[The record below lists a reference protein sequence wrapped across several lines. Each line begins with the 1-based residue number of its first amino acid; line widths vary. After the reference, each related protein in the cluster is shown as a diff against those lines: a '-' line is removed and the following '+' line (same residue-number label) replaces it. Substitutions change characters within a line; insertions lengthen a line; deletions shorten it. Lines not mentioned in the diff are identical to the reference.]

1 MTNIRDHY
9 EGVATKNRRDLETWF
24 NQKTDEL
31 NKEVVVTTEV
41 LQTSKTEISEV
52 KRTLQSLEIELQSQ
66 LSMKNSL
73 ESTLED
79 TQNRYA
85 NMLGGYQ
92 RQVTG
97 LEDQLGQLR
106 SDLERQ
112 RQEYQMLLDMKTR
125 LEMEI
130 AEYRRLLDGELYT
143 PETKT
148 TTTRKVMIVTKEIVD
163 GEEVSSSTNTLE
175 STE

>member
-1 MTNIRDHY
+1 
-9 EGVATKNRRDLETWF
+9 
-24 NQKTDEL
+24 
-31 NKEVVVTTEV
+31 
-41 LQTSKTEISEV
+41 
-52 KRTLQSLEIELQSQ
+52 
-66 LSMKNSL
+66 MKNSL
-73 ESTLED
+73 EGTLED
-79 TQNRYA
+79 TQSRYG
-85 NMLGGYQ
+85 NMLAGYQ
-92 RQVTG
+92 RQVTSQ
-97 LEDQLGQLR
+97 EDQLGQLR